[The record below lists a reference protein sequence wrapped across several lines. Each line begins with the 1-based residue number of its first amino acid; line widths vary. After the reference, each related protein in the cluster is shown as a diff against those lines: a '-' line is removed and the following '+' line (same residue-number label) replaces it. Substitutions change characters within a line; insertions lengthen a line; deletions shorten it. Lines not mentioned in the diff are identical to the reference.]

1 MVDDRRLQT
10 LLLSRAT
17 PDRKV
22 HALIQE
28 ANGRGGLD
36 NITAI
41 VIEVSDV
48 DTSYSDTPTGPME
61 ALKPPRG

>member
-1 MVDDRRLQT
+1 
-10 LLLSRAT
+10 LLSRAT

-22 HALIQE
+22 HILISE

-41 VIEVSDV
+41 VVEVSEVGDQ
-48 DTSYSDTPTGPME
+48 SDDAPTGEME
-61 ALKPPRG
+61 PLTRPS